1 MIAAYE
7 KPFLERVEKILRASL
22 NEETIDISLV
32 IEAAAYLAMDKA
44 HGTGFRPICLA
55 CGWSLTLETSDD
67 GSDDR
72 PGWWCTSCAADAYDG
87 PECDQEGNL
96 L

>member
-1 MIAAYE
+1 VIAAYE

-32 IEAAAYLAMDKA
+32 TEAAAYLAMDKA
-44 HGTGFRPICLA
+44 HGTGFRPVCLA
-55 CGWSLTLETSDD
+55 CGWSLTPALGGPEDC
-67 GSDDR
+67 
-72 PGWWCTSCAADAYDG
+72 PGWRCEGCAADAYDG